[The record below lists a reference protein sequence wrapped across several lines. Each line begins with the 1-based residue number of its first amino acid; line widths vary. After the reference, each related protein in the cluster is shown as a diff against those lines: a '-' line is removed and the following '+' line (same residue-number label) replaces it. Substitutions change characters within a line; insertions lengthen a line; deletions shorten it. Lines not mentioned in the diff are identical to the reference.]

1 VSRIV
6 PEPVTPD
13 IGMLA
18 GALPV
23 PFPGDPAGRIIYA
36 TAVARGAPLVTGD
49 RRMARRDPAR
59 VIW

>member
-1 VSRIV
+1 
-6 PEPVTPD
+6 
-13 IGMLA
+13 MLA

-49 RRMARRDPAR
+49 RRMARHDPAR